1 MQLQEN
7 VLFIC
12 HSFVK
17 VVIQWYYTTAK
28 QTHTHTHTGTYAET
42 CKKTDKEGVA
52 VTEIFTLFLDTKPQ
66 THTQT
71 MGLSMCGC
79 LCVCV
84 YYSPPDQ
91 ADVDTHAY
99 TYTHTHMYMLTW
111 LKAA

>member
-66 THTQT
+66 THTHA
-71 MGLSMCGC
+71 MG

-84 YYSPPDQ
+84 WVSVFII
-91 ADVDTHAY
+91 ARRIKRMWTHMH
-99 TYTHTHMYMLTW
+99 TRTHTHTCACLHG
-111 LKAA
+111 